1 MKVLRKTAAQDG
13 AKGST
18 AAAAGAKAGANKVTG
33 TTATSNGT
41 ASRPGIKIVSRAA
54 APPAPVYSGPTP
66 EQIESR
72 KVAQLL
78 QRLAQTAVPAA
89 GSSSTPEDA
98 AAVFDGQNDIDAA
111 VGVAGFGFLQSS
123 GLLQQLPAELDNQGD
138 ADAREAALLAVKQL
152 CQAVGRES
160 EPYVVPLLPL
170 LLERM
175 ADRAQGVRQA
185 AGAAAEALAAVL
197 CPAAVELV
205 LPGGGWQK
213 EDRGWCLGMA
223 SRGVGLKGGGVRVH
237 TWVALLCPVSHGSCS
252 CS

>member
-18 AAAAGAKAGANKVTG
+18 AAAAGAKSVNNKVAG
-33 TTATSNGT
+33 TTSTSNGT
-41 ASRPGIKIVSRAA
+41 ASSRPGIKIVSRAA

-123 GLLQQLPAELDNQGD
+123 CLPN
-138 ADAREAALLAVKQL
+138 
-152 CQAVGRES
+152 
-160 EPYVVPLLPL
+160 
-170 LLERM
+170 
-175 ADRAQGVRQA
+175 
-185 AGAAAEALAAVL
+185 
-197 CPAAVELV
+197 
-205 LPGGGWQK
+205 
-213 EDRGWCLGMA
+213 
-223 SRGVGLKGGGVRVH
+223 
-237 TWVALLCPVSHGSCS
+237 
-252 CS
+252 